1 MTLFQI
7 RYKEISELP
16 AFLLSVMS
24 LPIQEMFVEGALSL
38 SLCQA
43 LDSWPKTDKIP
54 DHRASAIK
62 AEALTTVAQP
72 DKDLGLAMVQM
83 SQNTISDNSCYLSSL
98 CAYACCFIV
107 TRQLPHLQALSP
119 HSRQEE
125 KEAEREGF
133 PQIFQNMGLPDKI
146 QAVQLNV
153 SIR

>member
-16 AFLLSVMS
+16 VFLLSVTS
-24 LPIQEMFVEGALSL
+24 LPIQEMFVEGVLFL

-43 LDSWPKTDKIP
+43 LDSWPRTDKIP
-54 DHRASAIK
+54 DHRASAVK
-62 AEALTTVAQP
+62 TEALTTAAQP
-72 DKDLGLAMVQM
+72 NKDLGQAMVQM
-83 SQNTISDNSCYLSSL
+83 SKNTVSDNACYLSIL
-98 CAYACCFIV
+98 CAYACHFIV
-107 TRQLPHLQALSP
+107 TRQLSHLQALSP

-125 KEAEREGF
+125 KEAERECF

-153 SIR
+153 SFR